1 MLEKPNLSDDKIV
14 SCLRDSYGIVVTEL
28 EFLPIGH
35 DSAAWVYRVWSD
47 DGGKLFLKLRKGPI
61 DEISLR
67 VPRYLK
73 DTGMTQVVAPIP
85 PVVGEMLWGI
95 VDDYALIL
103 YPFVEGQSAAELG
116 LSDSQWVEYGAIFRK
131 LHATR
136 LSEELRQRVP
146 RETFVSSWCQ
156 GVQRLQTAIAASDD
170 PDPRVRELTA
180 IWTTRRDQI
189 SRIVERMEELGRAL
203 RARPFE
209 LVLCHTD
216 LHLANVL
223 VDPEGRL
230 LAIDW
235 DAPLLAPKER
245 DLHFVVGSR
254 IVPGVV
260 MGPREEELIFQGYG
274 SMTTFDWPALIY
286 FRYEWVCGDLLDY
299 GEVALGTRDSGDV
312 ARDDAIRR
320 TRRMFEPGNA
330 VASADELVARAPSWL
345 QRP

>member
-1 MLEKPNLSDDKIV
+1 MLEKPNLADDRIIA
-14 SCLRDSYGIVVTEL
+14 CLRDSYSIAVTEL

-35 DSAAWVYRVWSD
+35 DSAAWVYRVGTD
-47 DGGKLFLKLRKGPI
+47 DGEKLFLKLRKAPV

-73 DTGMTQVVAPIP
+73 DSGMTQVVAPIP
-85 PVVGEMLWGI
+85 PIAGEKPWGI
-95 VDDYALIL
+95 LDDYVVIL
-103 YPFVEGQSAAELG
+103 YPFVEGRTAMELG
-116 LSDSQWVEYGAIFRK
+116 LSDSQWVEYGAIFRRI
-131 LHATR
+131 HATR
-136 LSEELRQRVP
+136 LSDELQRRVP
-146 RETFVSSWCQ
+146 RDTFVSSWCQ
-156 GVQRLQTAIAASDD
+156 GVKRLQTAITATDD
-170 PDPRVRELTA
+170 PDPRARELTG

-216 LHLANVL
+216 LHLNNVL
-223 VDPEGRL
+223 VDPQGRL
-230 LAIDW
+230 LAVDW

-245 DLHFVVGSR
+245 DLHFVIASK
-254 IVPGVV
+254 IGVV
-260 MGPREEELIFQGYG
+260 IGPREEELIFQGYG
-274 SMTTFDWPALIY
+274 SMTTIDWPALIY

>member
-1 MLEKPNLSDDKIV
+1 MLEKPDLSDDRI
-14 SCLRDSYGIVVTEL
+14 SACLRDSYGVAVAEL

-35 DSAAWVYRVWSD
+35 DSAAWVYRVGTD
-47 DGGKLFLKLRKGPI
+47 DGEKLFLKLRKAPV

-73 DTGMTQVVAPIP
+73 DSGMTQVVAPILP
-85 PVVGEMLWGI
+85 IAGEKPWGI
-95 VDDYALIL
+95 LDDYVVIL
-103 YPFVEGQSAAELG
+103 YPFVEGRTAMELG
-116 LSDSQWVEYGAIFRK
+116 LSDSQWVEYGAIFRRI
-131 LHATR
+131 HATR
-136 LSEELRQRVP
+136 LSDELQRQVP
-146 RETFVSSWCQ
+146 RDTFVSSWCQ
-156 GVQRLQTAIAASDD
+156 GVQRLQATIEGDD
-170 PDPRVRELTA
+170 TPDPRAQELA
-180 IWTTRRDQI
+180 DIWTAQRVKI
-189 SRIVERMEELGRAL
+189 GRIVERMEELGRAL

-216 LHLANVL
+216 LHLNNVL

-230 LAIDW
+230 LAVDW

-245 DLHFVVGSR
+245 DLHFVIASK
-254 IVPGVV
+254 IGVV
-260 MGPREEELIFQGYG
+260 VGPREEELIFRGYG
-274 SMTTFDWPALIY
+274 PTTIDWSALIY

-299 GEVALGTRDSGDV
+299 GEVALGNRGSSDA
-312 ARDDAIRR
+312 ARDDAIRT